1 MPRPVSPTSP
11 APSEPV
17 NQGMVRQILTTP
29 WLAVVLITSGV
40 FLLGMMA
47 LTIWGDRGLLAMWRT
62 QHDLQRMVRDIEVIE
77 QENNRL
83 GREAQR
89 LQTDLGYIE
98 KIAREELGLIRPGEI
113 VLEFP
118 D

>member
-1 MPRPVSPTSP
+1 MQRTSTPMPPT
-11 APSEPV
+11 PSESA
-17 NQGMVRQILTTP
+17 NLGMVRQILSTP
-29 WLAVVLITSGV
+29 WLAVVVITSGL

-62 QHDLQRMVRDIEVIE
+62 QHELERMARDIEVIE
-77 QENNRL
+77 QENSRL
-83 GREAQR
+83 GREVQR
-89 LQTDLGYIE
+89 LQTDLSYIE
-98 KIAREELGLIRPGEI
+98 KIAREELGMTRPGEI

>member
-1 MPRPVSPTSP
+1 MQRASAPIPPTPS
-11 APSEPV
+11 APT
-17 NQGMVRQILTTP
+17 NLGMVRQVLSTP
-29 WLAVVLITSGV
+29 WLSVVVITSGL

-47 LTIWGDRGLLAMWRT
+47 LTIWGGRGLLAMWRM
-62 QHDLQRMVRDIEVIE
+62 QHDLERMTRDIEIIE
-77 QENNRL
+77 QENSRL
-83 GREAQR
+83 GREVQR

-98 KIAREELGLIRPGEI
+98 KIAREELGMIRPGEI

>member
-1 MPRPVSPTSP
+1 
-11 APSEPV
+11 
-17 NQGMVRQILTTP
+17 MVHQILSTP
-29 WLAVVLITSGV
+29 WLAVVVILSGV

-47 LTIWGDRGLLAMWRT
+47 LTIWGDRGLLAMWRM
-62 QHDLQRMVRDIEVIE
+62 QQDLQRMAREIEVLE

-83 GREAQR
+83 GREVQR

-98 KIAREELGLIRPGEI
+98 KIAREELGMVRPGEI
-113 VLEFP
+113 VLEFS